1 MKKIIFCMVIS
12 MVLFSCKEKPVE
24 SAEANKS
31 SDSIKPVLS
40 QPVLREKVLTA
51 AEQSALSPDAVI
63 TALKDGNKRFTNN
76 DLTLRDHSSM
86 VRDATEGQFPKAVVL
101 SCLDSRIPVED
112 VFDRGIGDIFVARVA
127 GNFSNTDILGSLEF
141 GCKVSGAK
149 VILVL
154 GHESCGAVK
163 GAIDNVQLGN
173 ITPMLANIKPSIG
186 RVKDFKG
193 EKSSKDADFVEAVA
207 KENVLNTI
215 ENIKAKSPILK
226 EMQDKGEIKIIGG
239 YYDLHTGIVEF
250 L

>member
-1 MKKIIFCMVIS
+1 MKKELLCLALCLA
-12 MVLFSCKEKPVE
+12 LFSCKEKP
-24 SAEANKS
+24 AEIGEKGNDTISKQVAN
-31 SDSIKPVLS
+31 
-40 QPVLREKVLTA
+40 QPVLREKVLTV
-51 AEQSALSPDAVI
+51 AEQSALTPDAVI
-63 TALKDGNKRFTNN
+63 TALKEGNQRFTNN

-86 VRDATEGQFPKAVVL
+86 VRNATEGQFPKAVVL

-173 ITPMLANIKPSIG
+173 ITPMLANIKPAIG

-239 YYDLHTGIVEF
+239 YYDLHTGKVEF

>member
-1 MKKIIFCMVIS
+1 MAIS
-12 MVLFSCKEKPVE
+12 MALLSCKDKTAQTADETK
-24 SAEANKS
+24 AT
-31 SDSIKPVLS
+31 DSVKAAPN

-51 AEQSALSPDAVI
+51 AEQSALTPDAVI
-63 TALKDGNKRFTNN
+63 TALKEGNKRFTNN

-86 VRDATEGQFPKAVVL
+86 VRNAVEGQFPKAVVL

-173 ITPMLANIKPSIG
+173 ITPMLANIKPAIG

-193 EKSSKDADFVEAVA
+193 EKSSKDQDFVEAVA

-215 ENIKAKSPILK
+215 ENIKAKSSILK

-239 YYDLHTGIVEF
+239 YYDLHTGVVEF